1 MKLHRFSR
9 LLVTLLLLHPWL
21 SLADVSIDPRD
32 IKPGTV
38 NTFEFGCLDGVTN
51 NIQAQFNAIVVG
63 SGSNWAI
70 YVAITNI
77 VPSMSNR
84 FDIGSLSFPFR
95 HLYLGTNSIFM
106 GGVRVLR
113 FDPVTTSLV
122 AFVPLTSSGGQ
133 SYVTNPVA
141 KQVTSVQTNGWSTS
155 TAWVAD
161 YSNALQQLLYVH
173 PSVSLSGGGSYDYSN
188 TQANV
193 ALSWTCNK
201 TMVTR
206 NLSAP
211 VPVGDRARGPGQ
223 NGSYTH
229 TGANI
234 SANTT
239 YSITVND
246 GTESAS
252 SSTALTFYGRRY
264 WGVSAT
270 TNCPTGATITGWANE
285 LSGSKGVSG
294 KSLSPAGQ
302 YVMVAYNSAL
312 GTCTEFSDGT
322 FTYNAVDVGNVVV
335 TNAYGWSGSFKVYR
349 WPNVQT
355 RTLTFTLQ

>member
-1 MKLHRFSR
+1 VKLQGLSQ
-9 LLVTLLLLHPWL
+9 LLVILLLSHPWP
-21 SLADVSIDPRD
+21 SSADVKIDPRD
-32 IKPGTV
+32 INPGTV
-38 NTFEFGCLDGVTN
+38 NEFEFGCLDGVTS

-63 SGSNWAI
+63 TASNWAVF
-70 YVAITNI
+70 VATTNI

-84 FDIGSLSFPFR
+84 FDLGSPSRPFR

-106 GGVRVLR
+106 GGFRVLR

-122 AFVPLTSSGGQ
+122 TVVPLTSSGGQ

-141 KQVTSVQTNGWSTS
+141 NQVTSGQTNGWTTS
-155 TAWVAD
+155 TTWVTA

-173 PSVSLSGGGSYDYSN
+173 PSVSLSGGGSYDYNN

-234 SANTT
+234 SVNTT

-252 SSTALTFYGRRY
+252 SSTSLAFYSRRY

-294 KSLSPAGQ
+294 KTLSPAGQ
-302 YVMVAYNSAL
+302 YVMVAYYSTL
-312 GTCTEFSDGT
+312 GTCTEFSDGS